1 MAGLVE
7 AIQNDALN
15 PNVSVSTLLRKVK
28 LAAAKLQLPAVE
40 EWVESELNG
49 YIGQV
54 PEYRRLKGEPRAFNP
69 YRGWI
74 PIGGDPKTVRMI
86 SKASTNQSIAAIE
99 DLVAST
105 EDGGYLHQALP
116 PEVVNA
122 LNRSMEFG
130 GFGQMS
136 VMIGRAEMAGI
147 LDIVRNKVLD
157 WAIELEKQGITGEGL
172 SFDAREKEQ
181 ARALS
186 TTVNIGTIGNF
197 AGNLGH
203 GNKSGSINAEQ
214 HYGVFDE
221 LRKAIGEV
229 TAGEEKQRLEHAISG
244 MEAVKDEPKGFAQAY
259 AKFIGL
265 VADHITVINPFLP
278 ALGSFLG

>member
-7 AIQNDALN
+7 AIQNDALD
-15 PNVSVSTLLRKVK
+15 PKVGVSTLLRKVK

-49 YIGQV
+49 YKGEI
-54 PEYRRLKGEPRAFNP
+54 PEYRLLKGEPRAFNP

-86 SKASTNQSIAAIE
+86 STARTNQSIAEIE

-122 LNRSMEFG
+122 LNRSMQFG

-147 LDIVRNKVLD
+147 LDVVRTKVLD
-157 WAIELEKQGITGEGL
+157 WAIELEKRGITGEGL

-181 ARALS
+181 AKALS

-203 GNKSGSINAEQ
+203 GNSSGSITAEQ
-214 HYGVFDE
+214 HSGVFDD
-221 LRKAIGEV
+221 LRRAIGHV
-229 TAGEEKQRLEHAISG
+229 GEDKQRLEEAINE
-244 MEAVKDEPKGFAQAY
+244 MEAHKDEPTGFARAY

-265 VADHITVINPFLP
+265 AADHLTVINPFLP